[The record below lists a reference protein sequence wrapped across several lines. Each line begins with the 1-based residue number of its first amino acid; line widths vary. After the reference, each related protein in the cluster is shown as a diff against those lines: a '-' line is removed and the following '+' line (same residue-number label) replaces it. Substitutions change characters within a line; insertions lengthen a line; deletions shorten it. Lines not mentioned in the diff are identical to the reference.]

1 MSIWNDHNASYP
13 LGSRKVFKA
22 MDENFVSVMRAHH
35 PEGIQSSPSVDFEPS
50 YEQALKARYAAAQE
64 RLRNPTVVIKAKDAP
79 TVKTRLL
86 SAPKP
91 LLPVV
96 VKTGRLV
103 RSFTPAD
110 ERSPFEHRFIVD
122 EVCAKHGLTYLEIIG
137 DQRGKKIV
145 AARHEAMYRLSKETT
160 LSLLAIGRVMG
171 GKDHTTVIHG
181 ISQYAKKLMV
191 AAEQVMQ

>member
-35 PEGIQSSPSVDFEPS
+35 PDGIQSSPSVDFEPS
-50 YEQALKARYAAAQE
+50 YEQTLKARYAAAQE
-64 RLRNPTVVIKAKDAP
+64 RLRNPAVVIKATDAP
-79 TVKTRLL
+79 NVKTRLL

-91 LLPVV
+91 LLPVI

-103 RSFTPAD
+103 RAFTPAD

-122 EVCAKHGLTYLEIIG
+122 EVCAKHGLSYHEIVG
-137 DQRGKKIV
+137 AQRGKKIV
-145 AARHEAMYRLSKETT
+145 AARHEAFYRLSKETT

-171 GKDHTTVIHG
+171 GKDHTTCING
-181 ISQYAKKLMV
+181 IKKHLERMN
-191 AAEQVMQ
+191 AQ